1 MIAIDTN
8 LLVYAF
14 RRDMPEH
21 RRAQRALEKAMAEPD
36 GWGVAYSCLVEFW
49 SVVTHAAAAGGAA
62 NTFRTAAFVDTL
74 CREGG
79 AQIWFPGPGF
89 AARLCQLAADQNIC
103 GGAIFDL
110 QIALMAFDHGA
121 SELWTHDRGFR
132 TIAGLRVIDPLAD

>member
-14 RRDMPEH
+14 RRGLPEH
-21 RRAQRALEKAMAEPD
+21 HPAQQALEKAMADPD
-36 GWGVAYSCLVEFW
+36 GWGFAYSCLAEFW
-49 SVVTHAAAAGGAA
+49 SVVTHAAAVGGAA
-62 NTFRTAAFVDTL
+62 NAKRTAEFVDSL
-74 CREGG
+74 CHDGG

-89 AARLCQLAADQNIC
+89 IARLCQLAVDQNVC

-121 SELWTHDRGFR
+121 SELWTHDPGFR
-132 TIAGLRVIDPLAD
+132 SIAGLRVVDPLTD

>member
-14 RRDMPEH
+14 RSGLPEH
-21 RRAQRALEKAMAEPD
+21 RRSQQALEKAMADPE
-36 GWGVAYSCLVEFW
+36 GWGFAYACLAEFW
-49 SVVTHAAAAGGAA
+49 SVVTHAAALGGAA
-62 NTFRTAAFVDTL
+62 PAKRTTEFVDLL

-89 AARLCQLAADQNIC
+89 AARLCQLATDQNIC

-132 TIAGLRVIDPLAD
+132 SIAGLRVVDPLVS